1 MKSFL
6 AVFALILVLSGPAQ
20 ARDLNGA
27 IHHAFDVILREEMR
41 NGNPYT
47 GFPIVAPWIVPQI
60 AVSWKFGH
68 LVELDGE
75 MRNFRLDGLDGFII
89 SDVRLSLLTMR
100 FVFDFVWPQV
110 LATGWYNL
118 NGRFGGLIPIFGQGN
133 FRVDPRSEWC
143 GCDRKSFENS
153 WISFRILSR
162 RRLSCLWFRSSP
174 FTPSVTNVERHQH
187 GMPLEPS
194 NPECRR
200 SFSDFVTDRN

>member
-1 MKSFL
+1 M
-6 AVFALILVLSGPAQ
+6 ILVLSGPAQ

-133 FRVDPRSEWC
+133 FRVDPRSE
-143 GCDRKSFENS
+143 
-153 WISFRILSR
+153 
-162 RRLSCLWFRSSP
+162 
-174 FTPSVTNVERHQH
+174 
-187 GMPLEPS
+187 
-194 NPECRR
+194 
-200 SFSDFVTDRN
+200 